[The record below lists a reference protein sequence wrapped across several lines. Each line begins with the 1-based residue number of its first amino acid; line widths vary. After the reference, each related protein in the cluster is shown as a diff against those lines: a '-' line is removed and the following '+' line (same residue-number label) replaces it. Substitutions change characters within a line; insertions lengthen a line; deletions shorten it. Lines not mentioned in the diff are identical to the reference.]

1 MVGLPTMNIYSD
13 HCIHLIRICTPSD
26 ASEESVSL
34 LKLPSAFES
43 GCLEDDQLSYA
54 KPGTI

>member
-1 MVGLPTMNIYSD
+1 MNIYSD